1 MNDWRNSQ
9 TKLLGDT
16 RSTQIY
22 MNVFKVYVYMHAFPC
37 MYVDVHIHTGT
48 NNNTCD
54 EKGYPLEES
63 QVVLGHGKDISVKT
77 K

>member
-1 MNDWRNSQ
+1 
-9 TKLLGDT
+9 
-16 RSTQIY
+16 
-22 MNVFKVYVYMHAFPC
+22 MHAFPC